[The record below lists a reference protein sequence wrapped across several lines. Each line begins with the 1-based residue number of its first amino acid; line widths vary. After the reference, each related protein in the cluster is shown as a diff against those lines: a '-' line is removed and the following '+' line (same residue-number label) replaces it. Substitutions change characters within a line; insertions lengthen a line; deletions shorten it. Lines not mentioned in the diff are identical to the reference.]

1 MARKRGNSEGSIYR
15 RKDGRWVGQYTTYTV
30 DGPKLR
36 YLYAK
41 SRADVAAKLT
51 KALSDRD
58 AGLIF
63 ESGNIT
69 LGEYLNR
76 WLDGSVRGNVR
87 HRTLDNSRMHV
98 RLYIIPSLG
107 RIQLKILS
115 PAHIQGLY
123 RAKLD
128 SGLAPSTVRYTHA
141 VLNRAL
147 KQAVKWGLIPRN
159 AVEATDPSK
168 LERVEMKTLTPI
180 EVKMLLSTARGERLE
195 ALHVLAVHT
204 GLRIGELLGL
214 RWGDA

>member
-15 RKDGRWVGQYTTYTV
+15 RKDGPWVGQYTTYTV

-41 SRADVAAKLT
+41 TRAEVAAKLT

-63 ESGNIT
+63 ESGNIC
-69 LGEYLNR
+69 LSVYLFL
-76 WLDGSVRGNVR
+76 WLYVSLMANVP
-87 HRTLDNSRMHV
+87 HCTLDNYRMHV
-98 RLYIIPSLG
+98 RLHIIPSLG

-128 SGLAPSTVRYTHA
+128 SGLAPSTVRYT
-141 VLNRAL
+141 
-147 KQAVKWGLIPRN
+147 
-159 AVEATDPSK
+159 
-168 LERVEMKTLTPI
+168 
-180 EVKMLLSTARGERLE
+180 
-195 ALHVLAVHT
+195 
-204 GLRIGELLGL
+204 
-214 RWGDA
+214 